1 MRSINAGIERKQHS
15 TNHAV
20 ISLVEKLYS
29 ALDEGNIAVTCFL
42 DLKKAF
48 DTVDHSIL
56 ISKLY
61 KLGIRGPILKWFK
74 SYLSNRQQFVQ
85 IHKTKSDIKPVVCGI
100 PQGSIL
106 GPLLFILY
114 INDLA
119 EVSDTLHTILFADDT
134 TVTIEGKNEAELIN
148 ILNTELQKLN
158 CWLKANKL
166 TINVSKSHF
175 MVFHRGKRK
184 LGVNNPSLNNI
195 ALKRV
200 NYSKFLGVI
209 IDDGLKWTNHISY
222 IKNKIAKGFGIILR
236 ARRFFNRKLFLTC
249 IIHLFFHT

>member
-1 MRSINAGIERKQHS
+1 MS
-15 TNHAV
+15 
-20 ISLVEKLYS
+20 
-29 ALDEGNIAVTCFL
+29 
-42 DLKKAF
+42 
-48 DTVDHSIL
+48 
-56 ISKLY
+56 
-61 KLGIRGPILKWFK
+61 IRGPILKWLK

-148 ILNTELQKLN
+148 IINTELQKLN

-166 TINVSKSHF
+166 TINVSNRTSWYF
-175 MVFHRGKRK
+175 
-184 LGVNNPSLNNI
+184 
-195 ALKRV
+195 
-200 NYSKFLGVI
+200 
-209 IDDGLKWTNHISY
+209 TE
-222 IKNKIAKGFGIILR
+222 AKE
-236 ARRFFNRKLFLTC
+236 N
-249 IIHLFFHT
+249 

>member
-1 MRSINAGIERKQHS
+1 MFKILSTELFDDDIYSEILEKVVYNHLIEFITKSKVLNKNHFGFRKQHS

-29 ALDEGNIAVTCFL
+29 SLDERNIAVTCFL

-106 GPLLFILY
+106 RPLLFILY

-119 EVSDTLHTILFADDT
+119 ELSDTLHTILFADDT
-134 TVTIEGKNEAELIN
+134 TVTIEGKNEAEIIN

-166 TINVSKSHF
+166 TINVSKSHS

-184 LGVNNPSLNNI
+184 IDVNNPSLNNI
-195 ALKRV
+195 ALKV
-200 NYSKFLGVI
+200 MPM
-209 IDDGLKWTNHISY
+209 
-222 IKNKIAKGFGIILR
+222 
-236 ARRFFNRKLFLTC
+236 
-249 IIHLFFHT
+249 

>member
-1 MRSINAGIERKQHS
+1 MSVA
-15 TNHAV
+15 
-20 ISLVEKLYS
+20 
-29 ALDEGNIAVTCFL
+29 
-42 DLKKAF
+42 
-48 DTVDHSIL
+48 
-56 ISKLY
+56 
-61 KLGIRGPILKWFK
+61 
-74 SYLSNRQQFVQ
+74 YL
-85 IHKTKSDIKPVVCGI
+85 
-100 PQGSIL
+100 SIL

-119 EVSDTLHTILFADDT
+119 EVSETLQTILFADDT

-166 TINVSKSHF
+166 IINVSKSHF

-184 LGVNNPSLNNI
+184 IDVNNPSLNNI

-200 NYSKFLGVI
+200 NYSNFLGVI

-236 ARRFFNRKLFLTC
+236 AHRFFNRKTLLNFYHSFIFPYLIYCVEIWGNAAHIYIPAPTD
-249 IIHLFFHT
+249 